1 MNADIYVLTINRAA
15 VTSMNSADITTINP
29 VVDIPSTETPVSTKK
44 AAPPWWKQILQCI
57 AIAILATISY
67 FLISRFILQS
77 VQVVG
82 ASMSP
87 TLQDSDRYFLNRW
100 VYDLREPRRGEIVV
114 LKDPTDGAYCVKR
127 VIALPGEAVYLKNGH
142 LFVDGKELPEP
153 YLPVGV
159 KTFTPEKVQE
169 EMVSVGKDRYF
180 VLGDN
185 RNNSFDS
192 RFYGPVPRQ
201 NILGVVMR

>member
-1 MNADIYVLTINRAA
+1 MNADSLTINEA
-15 VTSMNSADITTINP
+15 VATPHESSSSPDRNAS
-29 VVDIPSTETPVSTKK
+29 PS
-44 AAPPWWKQILQCI
+44 WLKQIAQCVVV
-57 AIAILATISY
+57 AVLATVSY

-87 TLQDSDRYFLNRW
+87 TLQDSDRYLLNRW
-100 VYDLREPRRGEIVV
+100 IYDLRAPRRGEIVV

-142 LFVDGKELPEP
+142 LFVNGTELTEP
-153 YLPVGV
+153 YLPQGV
-159 KTFTPEKVQE
+159 RTFTPEKVQE
-169 EMVSVGKDRYF
+169 EMVAIGKNRYF

-192 RFYGPVPRQ
+192 RFYGTVPRE

>member
-1 MNADIYVLTINRAA
+1 MNADSLTINGAG
-15 VTSMNSADITTINP
+15 
-29 VVDIPSTETPVSTKK
+29 VVPQETPVKTNPS
-44 AAPPWWKQILQCI
+44 WLKQIGQCI
-57 AIAILATISY
+57 LVAVLATVSY
-67 FLISRFILQS
+67 FLISRYILQS

-87 TLQDSDRYFLNRW
+87 TLQDADRYFLNRW
-100 VYDLREPRRGEIVV
+100 IYELRAPRRGEIVV
-114 LKDPTDGAYCVKR
+114 LRDPTDGAYCVKR

-142 LFVDGKELPEP
+142 LFVNGKELPEP
-153 YLPVGV
+153 YLPSGV
-159 KTFTPEKVQE
+159 KTFTPEKIQDVTVACDKNQ
-169 EMVSVGKDRYF
+169 YF

-192 RFYGPVPRQ
+192 RFYGPVTRG

>member
-1 MNADIYVLTINRAA
+1 MNADTLTINEAGAA
-15 VTSMNSADITTINP
+15 SPAIVVTKPNP
-29 VVDIPSTETPVSTKK
+29 S
-44 AAPPWWKQILQCI
+44 WLKQISQCI
-57 AIAILATISY
+57 VVAVLATISY

-82 ASMSP
+82 QSMAP

-100 VYDLREPRRGEIVV
+100 VYDIRAPRRGEIVV

-127 VIALPGEAVYLKNGH
+127 VIALPGEVVYLKNGR
-142 LFVDGKELPEP
+142 LFVNGKELPEP
-153 YLPVGV
+153 YLPMGV
-159 KTFTPEKVQE
+159 KTFTPEEVQE
-169 EMVSVGKDRYF
+169 ETVALGKNRYF

-192 RFYGPVPRQ
+192 RFYGPVSRE
-201 NILGVVMR
+201 NMLGVVMR

>member
-1 MNADIYVLTINRAA
+1 MSANSLTISGTG
-15 VTSMNSADITTINP
+15 VTSQQTPGSNTKT
-29 VVDIPSTETPVSTKK
+29 PSPSW
-44 AAPPWWKQILQCI
+44 PKQIAQCI
-57 AIAILATISY
+57 VVAILATFSY
-67 FLISRFILQS
+67 FLISRYILQS

-87 TLQDSDRYFLNRW
+87 TLQDADRYFLNRW
-100 VYDLREPRRGEIVV
+100 VYELRAPRRGEIVV

-127 VIALPGEAVYLKNGH
+127 VIALPGEAVYLKNGR
-142 LFVDGKELPEP
+142 LFVNGKELPEP
-153 YLPVGV
+153 YLPYGV

-169 EMVSVGKDRYF
+169 EMVAIGKDRYF
-180 VLGDN
+180 LLGDN

-192 RFYGPVPRQ
+192 RFYGPVPRE

>member
-1 MNADIYVLTINRAA
+1 MNADSLTINEAGAA
-15 VTSMNSADITTINP
+15 P
-29 VVDIPSTETPVSTKK
+29 QETPVTTNKPS
-44 AAPPWWKQILQCI
+44 PSWPKQIAQCI
-57 AIAILATISY
+57 VVAVLATFSY
-67 FLISRFILQS
+67 FLISRYILQS

-87 TLQDSDRYFLNRW
+87 TLQDADRYFLNRW

-127 VIALPGEAVYLKNGH
+127 VIALPGEAVYLKNGR
-142 LFVDGKELPEP
+142 LFVNGKELPEP
-153 YLPVGV
+153 YLPTGV
-159 KTFTPEKVQE
+159 KTFTPEKIQE
-169 EMVSVGKDRYF
+169 EMVSIGKNRYF

-192 RFYGPVPRQ
+192 RFYGTVPRD

>member
-1 MNADIYVLTINRAA
+1 MNADSLTLNGAG
-15 VTSMNSADITTINP
+15 VTPQEA
-29 VVDIPSTETPVSTKK
+29 PVSTTHT
-44 AAPPWWKQILQCI
+44 ASPSWLKQITQCLI
-57 AIAILATISY
+57 VAVLATFSY
-67 FLISRFILQS
+67 FLISRYILQS

-87 TLQDSDRYFLNRW
+87 TLQDADRYFLNRW
-100 VYDLREPRRGEIVV
+100 VYGLREPRRGEIVV

-142 LFVDGKELPEP
+142 LFVNGKELPEP
-153 YLPVGV
+153 YLPSGV
-159 KTFTPEKVQE
+159 RTFTPEKIQE
-169 EMVSVGKDRYF
+169 EMIACGKDRYF

-192 RFYGPVPRQ
+192 RFYGPVARQ